1 MDHTVGNTTL
11 DTLFVDQ
18 MYIRAATPSGTT
30 GVSLANP
37 GDAGQVNVID
47 VGDQDGDNFADLAVG
62 TANSH
67 LFKYL
72 GGSGGLQT
80 PSGAF
85 YTATSSIVGVKF
97 GNFST
102 TQTGLELA
110 IAFGTTVRILTGSG
124 SSGTVIIS
132 ALPAYTPANAIT
144 TLGAGD
150 VNGDGP
156 DDIVVGT
163 STDIWYWSNQNNAA
177 SWTSPILV
185 FNVGANIYSIDLG
198 DASKSQYVGR

>member
-1 MDHTVGNTTL
+1 M
-11 DTLFVDQ
+11 
-18 MYIRAATPSGTT
+18 
-30 GVSLANP
+30 
-37 GDAGQVNVID
+37 
-47 VGDQDGDNFADLAVG
+47 
-62 TANSH
+62 
-67 LFKYL
+67 FKYL

-85 YTATSSIVGVKF
+85 YTAPSPIVGVKM

-102 TQTGLELA
+102 TQAGLEVA
-110 IAFGTTVRILTGSG
+110 IAFGTTIRILTGFGTTG
-124 SSGTVIIS
+124 SVIIS
-132 ALPAYTPANAIT
+132 ALPGYTPANAIT

-163 STDIWYWSNQNNAA
+163 STDVWYWSNTNNAVAWTAAINVA
-177 SWTSPILV
+177 SIGV
-185 FNVGANIYSIDLG
+185 NVYSIDLG